1 MIDPREWPPIQ
12 QYEYKIV
19 VVSLPVDDIELTDQ
33 LNALGAE
40 GWELIFPT
48 TVNAGRLWF
57 KRQSGQINQAGD
69 FRPFEGEG

>member
-1 MIDPREWPPIQ
+1 MIDPREGPPIQ

-19 VVSLPVDDIELTDQ
+19 VVSLPVNDIELTDQ

-57 KRQSGQINQAGD
+57 KRSTGQFNPAAES
-69 FRPFEGEG
+69 RPL